1 VSFKNIVLLLFSA
14 GVGRS
19 GTLIAMDKLLN
30 DAAESQ
36 TIDIL
41 KCIEGLRLQ
50 RMYMVQT
57 LVGYHWQF
65 VFKYILITCHLCV
78 LVGVVTVVVTVVVSC
93 WVYPACST
101 AF

>member
-1 VSFKNIVLLLFSA
+1 MLLLFSA

-30 DAAESQ
+30 DASESQ

-57 LVGYHWQF
+57 LVRYHWQYY
-65 VFKYILITCHLCV
+65 FKYILIICHLCV
-78 LVGVVTVVVTVVVSC
+78 LWGC
-93 WVYPACST
+93 
-101 AF
+101 